1 MHPCRNHPLIP
12 LNTEPISISV
22 AAPTSGADVWILLQ
36 RHVSAFTS
44 ITEVDGAETNA
55 NQQHKAVKMALQ
67 SLEDTCPK
75 SSFTE
80 IALGSEDA
88 VSPYSIGSWYS
99 LLTPNN
105 QLEYT
110 TSTWILVSLRPSM
123 TQLSLMG

>member
-1 MHPCRNHPLIP
+1 
-12 LNTEPISISV
+12 
-22 AAPTSGADVWILLQ
+22 
-36 RHVSAFTS
+36 
-44 ITEVDGAETNA
+44 
-55 NQQHKAVKMALQ
+55 MALQ

-110 TSTWILVSLRPSM
+110 TSTWILVSLRPPM
-123 TQLSLMG
+123 TQVSLMG